1 MVITIH
7 IPKKTVPSF
16 RRQSSSEGQRAMA
29 EQGRAG
35 SRGLGVSPGKHGGH
49 FHVLAVASNC
59 DVSYL
64 ISMDIYVIPIDYIN
78 GWQRYYRD
86 MEII

>member
-59 DVSYL
+59 DVIIL
-64 ISMDIYVIPIDYIN
+64 FDIN
-78 GWQRYYRD
+78 GYLCYPNWLYQW
-86 MEII
+86 MTTVL